1 MKIPTIKTLTL
12 PAFIAMLFI
21 SIGLASCREESGK
34 ASNAEA
40 TEQAE
45 ALQENEETMADS
57 TIREEFT
64 PEQIDSIRFIYQHHF
79 GINFNFEVTDDSLT
93 LLPDKDNP
101 IQDTCHVYKDNIIA
115 VASIRVE
122 PSDSIDSIWVKVARD
137 QFTMGWIRE
146 SELLD
151 GVVPNDTISKAIKKV
166 SGYRG
171 IGISVILCLG
181 MAGFLLRRARH
192 GSLRIARFED
202 MDSIFPP
209 LFMVLTATL
218 GTVYAS
224 IRNFAPDLWQEYYFH
239 PTLNPLTTTAPLAVL
254 IVNAWLVL
262 MALLAML
269 DEIYH
274 NLTFGNAVCYI
285 LETIGLAMVVY
296 IFFYLTSFIYIGYI
310 LLPIFILANYV
321 VYKRFMQRRYVCGN
335 CGKLMRR
342 KGVCPNCGTLNE

>member
-1 MKIPTIKTLTL
+1 MKKLKINPITFFILT
-12 PAFIAMLFI
+12 AMVFTALGI
-21 SIGLASCREESGK
+21 MACQRSERPLTADASGQPEAIEEY
-34 ASNAEA
+34 ED
-40 TEQAE
+40 TV
-45 ALQENEETMADS
+45 ADS
-57 TIREEFT
+57 TIRDEFT
-64 PEQIDSIRFIYQHHF
+64 PEQIDSIRFIYQHHYS
-79 GINFNFEVTDDSLT
+79 INFNFEVTDDSLI
-93 LLPDKDNP
+93 LLPDQDDLV
-101 IQDTCHVYKDNIIA
+101 QDTCHIYKDNIIA
-115 VASIRVE
+115 VASIRIE
-122 PSDSIDSIWVKVARD
+122 PTDSIDSVWVKVARD
-137 QFTMGWIRE
+137 QYTMGWIRE

-171 IGISVILCLG
+171 IGMSVILGLG

-209 LFMVLTATL
+209 LFLTLTATL

-239 PTLNPLTTTAPLAVL
+239 PTLNPLTATAPLAVL
-254 IVNAWLVL
+254 LVNAWLVL
-262 MALLAML
+262 MAMLAML
-269 DEIYH
+269 DEVYH

-310 LLPIFILANYV
+310 LLPIFILINYV
-321 VYKRFMQRRYVCGN
+321 VYKRFMQRRYICGN